1 MLKRSPLILLALV
14 LGLGRAMAAPP
25 ELNPNAARFTALQDK
40 ARELEAKGDYKD
52 AAKAHHRS
60 QVYAPDDRTRAKA
73 LLGEAD
79 GYYTAEVNGYA
90 KDAYL
95 NLLRSYPLYAPQD
108 HVLQRLRIL
117 AEKYADGT
125 IGTFKMKDAPMAIEI
140 YETIIQETPTAAG
153 TIQDHLRL
161 AELQIASGREIEAV
175 VTYEE
180 LFRRHAGRPQLGDA
194 RLAFAR
200 LLVEQAEAGGD
211 GDGRLARQARRQL
224 AAFVEEQP
232 ASAKRAEAN
241 QLIAQLDEEQAQT
254 LYGLAVFYT
263 KEAHRR
269 LPAARRYLYDVL
281 RRYPDT
287 AAADQAKLSLA
298 QVFADDGTG
307 TGGLTAAEAE
317 ARADLASSPGLA
329 AKVVDML
336 NTIPDPPKE
345 QGKAKE
351 FAPLAGGDDTGKFL
365 LPVGDVNT
373 LDKGE

>member
-14 LGLGRAMAAPP
+14 LGLGRTMAATP
-25 ELNPNAARFTALQDK
+25 EKLNPNPARFAALQEK
-40 ARELEAKGDYKD
+40 AKELEAKSEYKD

-79 GYYTAEVNGYA
+79 DYYTAGVYPYA

-95 NLLRSYPLYAPQD
+95 DLLRSYPLYAPQA
-108 HVLQRLRIL
+108 HVLERLRQL
-117 AEKYADGT
+117 AEMYADGT
-125 IGTFKMKDAPMAIEI
+125 IGTLKMKDAPMAIEI
-140 YETIIQETPTAAG
+140 YETIVQETPTAAG
-153 TIQDHLRL
+153 TIRDHLRL
-161 AELQIASGREIEAV
+161 AELQIASGREAEAI

-180 LFRRHAGRPQLGDA
+180 LFRRHAGQSQLGDA

-200 LLVEQAEAGGD
+200 LLVAQAKAGGD

-232 ASAKRAEAN
+232 THPSRAEAD

-269 LPAARRYLYDVL
+269 LPAARRYLHDVL

-287 AAADQAKLSLA
+287 AAASQAKLLLA
-298 QVFADDGTG
+298 QVFEDDGSG
-307 TGGLTAAEAE
+307 TGLSPAEAE
-317 ARADLASSPGLA
+317 ARADLASSPGMA
-329 AKVVDML
+329 AKVVEML
-336 NTIPDPPKE
+336 NTIPDPPQQ
-345 QGKAKE
+345 QGTAKE
-351 FAPLAGGDDTGKFL
+351 FPPLAGGDDTSKFL
-365 LPVGDVNT
+365 LPVGDVNA